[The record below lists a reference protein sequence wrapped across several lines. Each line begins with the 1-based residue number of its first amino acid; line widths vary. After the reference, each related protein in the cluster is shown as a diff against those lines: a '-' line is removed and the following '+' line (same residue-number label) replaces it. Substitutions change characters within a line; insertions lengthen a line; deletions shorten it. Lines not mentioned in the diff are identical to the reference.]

1 MIWQLEKE
9 IIRNIRNIP
18 KVPLSLLLSGGI
30 DSSLVLALIKKASR
44 GIPIHTFSLA
54 RNENYPDLAYAREV
68 AEMFETDHHEI
79 ILSNPEYE
87 EFKREHDKVKEYN
100 FKGDVNV
107 YILCSIASEY
117 SRVIV
122 TGDGG
127 DECFGGYW
135 LHKYPLGH
143 KENGRIKCFK
153 EIHPSPKKHI
163 EEMVRLGFRN
173 FYFKEKSMESDYN
186 AVWEY
191 FMEIMA
197 PRHLSPLLHI
207 GDALD
212 INIYTPLFSDKL
224 TQFLRCL
231 PFQERVDR
239 KIERELSRKY
249 LPQAV
254 IERESI
260 GFDIA
265 LDADKEDI
273 RFLEE
278 ESADKFYAV
287 SSVNEGIKVV
297 KSWIETGD
305 NN

>member
-1 MIWQLEKE
+1 MLEKLEE
-9 IIRNIRNIP
+9 IVIANIKNIP
-18 KVPLSLLLSGGI
+18 EMPLSVFLSGGI
-30 DSSLVLALIKKASR
+30 DSSLVLALLCKVYPQ
-44 GIPIHTFSLA
+44 IPVYTFSLA
-54 RNENYPDLAYAREV
+54 RSSTYPDIVFAREL
-68 AEMFETDHHEI
+68 AECFQTEHKEL
-79 ILSNPEYE
+79 ILSESEYREYLE
-87 EFKREHDKVKEYN
+87 EYNRIKKHN
-100 FKGDVNV
+100 FKGDVNIF
-107 YILCSIASEY
+107 ILCSAARKFSKE
-117 SRVIV
+117 IV

-143 KENGRIKCFK
+143 KENGHIKCFK

-212 INIYTPLFSDKL
+212 VNIYTPLFSDKL

-265 LDADKEDI
+265 LE
-273 RFLEE
+273 
-278 ESADKFYAV
+278 V
-287 SSVNEGIKVV
+287 VNC
-297 KSWIETGD
+297 
-305 NN
+305 